1 MKHST
6 SKGGNCAHLKKDNPN
21 SDVKL
26 AGAKEIKK
34 PSGKPFHLAGA
45 PKVEG
50 EGKKGRKRG

>member
-6 SKGGNCAHLKKDNPN
+6 GKGDNCKKLIKNNPN

-26 AGAKEIKK
+26 AGSKEIKK
-34 PSGKPFHLAGA
+34 PVGKPLALAGA
-45 PKVEG
+45 TKVEG

>member
-6 SKGGNCAHLKKDNPN
+6 KGGNCKHLVKNNPN

-26 AGAKEIKK
+26 AGSKEIKK
-34 PSGKPFHLAGA
+34 PVGKPFHLAGA
-45 PKVEG
+45 TKVEG